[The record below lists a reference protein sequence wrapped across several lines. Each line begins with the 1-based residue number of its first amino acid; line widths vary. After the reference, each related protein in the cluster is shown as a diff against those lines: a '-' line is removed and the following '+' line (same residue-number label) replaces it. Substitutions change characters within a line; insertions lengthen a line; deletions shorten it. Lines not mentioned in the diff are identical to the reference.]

1 MNQTYSK
8 NKFSNVSHLLQLHYK
23 AVSKHS
29 KKKMYCSF
37 SHKAGSYLPYISHCI
52 FFFQEKKKTYFHI
65 MNKKKGMQY
74 YIQIQ
79 HTNLRKSRNW
89 NYPWKKT
96 KLPNPWHTRK
106 QNEISMIFLVI
117 RFRFLEPNG
126 TIIFPLCLPSL
137 SANPEYC
144 SAFACIFHTISYQ
157 QEGYNSTHLAT
168 ISFFCFPPEPSICA
182 LTAIALCSVV
192 KERYCPGTPP
202 MKAGA
207 LFLDKSPG

>member
-1 MNQTYSK
+1 MVGYWIKLILKISSQMS
-8 NKFSNVSHLLQLHYK
+8 
-23 AVSKHS
+23 AIC
-29 KKKMYCSF
+29 CSCTTKQF
-37 SHKAGSYLPYISHCI
+37 QSIPKRKCI
-52 FFFQEKKKTYFHI
+52 VLSPIRQVVIYHILVIAFFFQEKKKTYFHI

-137 SANPEYC
+137 SPNPEYC

-168 ISFFCFPPEPSICA
+168 ISFF
-182 LTAIALCSVV
+182 V
-192 KERYCPGTPP
+192 
-202 MKAGA
+202 
-207 LFLDKSPG
+207 SPRSLQYVR